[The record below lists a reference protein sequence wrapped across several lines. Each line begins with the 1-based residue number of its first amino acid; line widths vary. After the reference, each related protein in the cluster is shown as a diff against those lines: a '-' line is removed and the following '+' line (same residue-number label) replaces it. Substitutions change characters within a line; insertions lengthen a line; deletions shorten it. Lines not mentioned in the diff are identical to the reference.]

1 MVYRP
6 PDGDLSI
13 TEIFLRKNISES
25 TKANKTLFLAGDFNI
40 NVFDC
45 ENKKIQNFVNLMFEL
60 A

>member
-25 TKANKTLFLAGDFNI
+25 TKANKTLFLAGDFNN
-40 NVFDC
+40 NVFDY